1 MDYINISQT
10 IGIDTLINKKLLA
23 ASAIFKHVRKGEVLK
38 LANLHNVDAEV
49 LDKITILEIKSER
62 IKDADKVAN
71 VKRELELLSASWLEA
86 VEQDDSVRRIHAE
99 LKTINEAL
107 WEIEDDIRDKERARE
122 FDQVFIDLAR
132 SVYVTNDQRANAK
145 KELNIYLGS
154 EIVEEKSYQDYS

>member
-1 MDYINISQT
+1 MDIIQVPVSP
-10 IGIDTLINKKLLA
+10 G
-23 ASAIFKHVRKGEVLK
+23 
-38 LANLHNVDAEV
+38 EV

-62 IKDADKVAN
+62 ISDAGKLAN
-71 VKRELELLSASWLEA
+71 VKRELELLQAAWQQSVPE
-86 VEQDDSVRRIHAE
+86 DDTVRRIHDE

-154 EIVEEKSYQDYS
+154 EIVEEKSYQDYQ

>member
-1 MDYINISQT
+1 MTMDIIQVPVSP
-10 IGIDTLINKKLLA
+10 G
-23 ASAIFKHVRKGEVLK
+23 
-38 LANLHNVDAEV
+38 EV

-62 IKDADKVAN
+62 INDAGKLAN
-71 VKRELELLSASWLEA
+71 VKRELELLQAAWQKS
-86 VEQDDSVRRIHAE
+86 VNQDDTVRRIHDD

-145 KELNIYLGS
+145 KELNLYLGS
-154 EIVEEKSYQDYS
+154 EMVEEKSYQDYQ